1 VTRRNEIIRTA
12 LCAAALALTFGC
24 GRAPKEAAAQT
35 APPQTTS
42 SPTAHSAAPPRRA
55 NAARV
60 IHVVVALCDNQYQ
73 GIVPVP
79 AKIGNG
85 DDPAHNLY
93 WGAAYG
99 VKSFF
104 SKSKEWARLPAAAP
118 PKPAVLERVVFKHRS
133 RDVYLI
139 ADAYRGREIKQST
152 IDFLSFAAGRSRATV
167 ETRNGGPVVID
178 AGGGAD
184 LIVYVGHDGL
194 MDFSL
199 SEYPQKA
206 DAGERDA
213 VILACASK
221 RYFAE
226 PLGAAGARPL
236 LWTTGLMAPEA
247 YVLKAAIDG
256 WVSKE
261 SGEQVRRRA
270 ATAYNSYQKCG
281 ARAALNLF
289 ASGW

>member
-1 VTRRNEIIRTA
+1 MLYAV
-12 LCAAALALTFGC
+12 ALALTLGC

-35 APPQTTS
+35 APP
-42 SPTAHSAAPPRRA
+42 SAAPSPHPQDAPPPRRA

-60 IHVVVALCDNQYQ
+60 IHVVVALCDNEYQ

-79 AKIGNG
+79 SKIGNG

-104 SKSKEWARLPAAAP
+104 SKSKEWARLPDAAP
-118 PKPAVLERVVFKHRS
+118 PKPVVLERAVFKHKS

-152 IDFLSFAAGRSRATV
+152 VDFLSFASGHGRATV
-167 ETRNGGPVVID
+167 EARIGTGSVVID

-184 LIVYVGHDGL
+184 LIAYVGHDGL

-199 SEYPQKA
+199 SDYPQKA

-213 VILACASK
+213 VILACISK

-226 PLGAAGARPL
+226 PLRATGARPL

-247 YVLKAAIDG
+247 YVLKAAVDG
-256 WVSKE
+256 WMSKE

-270 ATAYNSYQKCG
+270 AAAYNSYQKCG

>member
-1 VTRRNEIIRTA
+1 VSRDLEYQRRA
-12 LCAAALALTFGC
+12 S
-24 GRAPKEAAAQT
+24 AAQI
-35 APPQTTS
+35 
-42 SPTAHSAAPPRRA
+42 
-55 NAARV
+55 

-79 AKIGNG
+79 ARIGNG
-85 DDPAHNLY
+85 DDPANNLY

-104 SKSKEWARLPAAAP
+104 SKSKEWARLPDAAP

-133 RDVYLI
+133 RDVYLV
-139 ADAYRGREIKQST
+139 ADAYRGREIKQGT
-152 IDFLSFAAGRSRATV
+152 VDFLGFASGQGRATV
-167 ETRNGGPVVID
+167 ETRTAVGPVVID

-184 LIVYVGHDGL
+184 LIAYVGHDGL

-199 SEYPQKA
+199 SDYPEKSG
-206 DAGERDA
+206 DGERDA
-213 VILACASK
+213 VILACVSK

-226 PLGAAGARPL
+226 PLRATGARPL

-256 WVSKE
+256 WMAKE

-270 ATAYNSYQKCG
+270 AAAYNSYQKCG